1 MHLECAPDA
10 EEREEQDQ
18 QQKQDQELEMEDKDK
33 DQDQEQAKEQQKS
46 QRLTMDQWNDNNLI
60 IIQNKGLY
68 CKICF
73 FMRSNNC
80 FVSAISNLR
89 QAKSV
94 LGRVWGHALK
104 LRLIP
109 IQFNLPLYRCLS
121 NACRP

>member
-60 IIQNKGLY
+60 IINKGLY
-68 CKICF
+68 CKD
-73 FMRSNNC
+73 
-80 FVSAISNLR
+80 L
-89 QAKSV
+89 
-94 LGRVWGHALK
+94 L
-104 LRLIP
+104 
-109 IQFNLPLYRCLS
+109 LY
-121 NACRP
+121 AVQ